1 MHGSAPLVCIAFASP
16 FFSAPFAL
24 THTLRFADSDTL
36 WAGLVRGIYAK
47 VEQRIDYESE
57 KGGLRKWRVKRAKRQ
72 LVERFGL
79 VHIRWVAAYTAVLM
93 LALVALIV
101 VEATGYTHAF
111 TAIYSSIVSSIDAAI
126 GVLVGLVTAVAA
138 VVPSFKLAFA
148 SNKESNMSRG
158 EAIFKEASTVRDQ
171 LGFLAKVKVELQ
183 ELFDFLHEFDSRIVI
198 VITIDD
204 LDRCLTDGRNVRV
217 LEAMQLILSVPG
229 APIISFLAVDS
240 RIVVASI
247 EEHYEK
253 VFTKTNI
260 SGHEYLDK
268 IVQLPF
274 AMPEPPP
281 EKVERL
287 LSKALEG
294 DAASLVQVAKRLK
307 IFGKFSRNILGHA
320 GSTLVTF
327 KLTPTRDDPLGAV
340 VDLEPLVNEIDKF
353 KGDDAEDTLELVCAA
368 ARKLGPY
375 LTTLADRFIQPLGPD
390 ERVMHGFEEEAVEVL
405 CRATNTALE
414 LGKLGFGEVAAVE
427 KAGANVAVEN
437 TAAEKAEEV
446 TATEAAAVRETLA
459 AEAVTR
465 APLVKPMSKRGHPP
479 ATNFVPHRIP
489 LPELPFCKH
498 GRHSSTPRSQ
508 A

>member
-1 MHGSAPLVCIAFASP
+1 
-16 FFSAPFAL
+16 
-24 THTLRFADSDTL
+24 
-36 WAGLVRGIYAK
+36 
-47 VEQRIDYESE
+47 
-57 KGGLRKWRVKRAKRQ
+57 
-72 LVERFGL
+72 
-79 VHIRWVAAYTAVLM
+79 
-93 LALVALIV
+93 
-101 VEATGYTHAF
+101 
-111 TAIYSSIVSSIDAAI
+111 
-126 GVLVGLVTAVAA
+126 
-138 VVPSFKLAFA
+138 
-148 SNKESNMSRG
+148 MSRG

-183 ELFDFLHEFDSRIVI
+183 ELFDFLHEFNSRLVI
-198 VITIDD
+198 VIIVDD
-204 LDRCLTDGRNVRV
+204 LDRCLTDGRNVKV

-294 DAASLVQVAKRLK
+294 DAASPVQVAKRLK
-307 IFGKFSRNILGHA
+307 SFGKFSRNILGRQA

-327 KLTPTRDDPLGAV
+327 ELTPTRDDPFGAV
-340 VDLEPLVNEIDKF
+340 VDLETLVNEIDKF

-414 LGKLGFGEVAAVE
+414 LGKLGFGEVTEFSVYSSLQTAKAVE
-427 KAGANVAVEN
+427 KAGANVVVEKA
-437 TAAEKAEEV
+437 AAEKAAKKAAAEKAAAAEKFAATEKAAAEKAAAEKAAAAEKVVAAEKAAAEVVAAEKSKAVLEAAAAGAVVVEV
-446 TATEAAAVRETLA
+446 TATEAAAAAA
-459 AEAVTR
+459 AEVVTR
-465 APLVKPMSKRGHPP
+465 APLVKPMSKRDHNLPRLICAPSSPVARTPTLASMAAIVQRP
-479 ATNFVPHRIP
+479 AVASVAAHAAAQRRTARGV
-489 LPELPFCKH
+489 C
-498 GRHSSTPRSQ
+498 S
-508 A
+508 